1 MLLATDEKRRTVF
14 HLTAKAGIPDI
25 RVLQEKLN
33 WAKKK
38 LISQEMNEL
47 LLAIDHE
54 RMIAWHGVARCLK
67 P

>member
-1 MLLATDEKRRTVF
+1 
-14 HLTAKAGIPDI
+14 LTAKAGIPDI